1 MIQGNP
7 QSEKYVGQPVER
19 LEDAA
24 LLMGRGRYAD
34 DLPIRAGTLHGAILR
49 SPHAH
54 AEIVSIE
61 IGRAHV

>member
-1 MIQGNP
+1 MQGRP
-7 QSEKYVGQPVER
+7 QPEKYVGKSIER

-34 DLPIRAGTLHGAILR
+34 DVAVRAGTLHGAILR

-54 AEIVSIE
+54 AEI
-61 IGRAHV
+61 G